1 LQARK
6 CSVYLKLKES
16 LPLYRT
22 LANALGKRIHDGD
35 WAVGSNLPSEAALC
49 TSFNASRHTLRHALQ
64 TLEADGLVLRRQGAP
79 TQVISR
85 QKVRR
90 FTQSFNSPID
100 ILSYPRDTY
109 RENIIEEFIELD
121 KSLSEMIGGAV
132 GSSWYHIGGLRK
144 QRESQQVIAWT
155 DIYILPQF
163 ASLTSDPEH
172 SQVMVFEQIEKKYGT
187 RIDRAEV
194 DVYAVGAPV
203 NVAKKLQ
210 LKPHDPCLVI
220 VRRYFDDQDKL
231 FETTF
236 TYHPENKY
244 IYKMEFKSG
253 SGK

>member
-1 LQARK
+1 M
-6 CSVYLKLKES
+6 VFPKLKES
-16 LPLYRT
+16 LPLYKT
-22 LANALGKRIHDGD
+22 LANALAQRIHNSD

-64 TLEADGLVLRRQGAP
+64 TLESDGLVLRRQGAP

-100 ILSYPRDTY
+100 ILSYPRNTY
-109 RENIIEEFIELD
+109 RENMVEEFIELD
-121 KSLSEMIGGAV
+121 QSLSEMIGGPI
-132 GSSWYHIGGLRK
+132 GSSWYHIGGIRK
-144 QRESQQVIAWT
+144 QRDTEQVIAWT

-163 ASLTSDPEH
+163 ASLTSEPEH
-172 SQVMVFEQIEKKYGT
+172 SQIMVFEQIEKKYGT

-194 DVYAVGAPV
+194 DVSAAGASA
-203 NVAKKLQ
+203 NIAKKLQ
-210 LKPHDPCLVI
+210 LKLNDPCLVI
-220 VRRYFDDQDKL
+220 ARRYFDDQDKL
-231 FETTF
+231 FEVTF

-253 SGK
+253 SGN